1 MHLDAAVRRRMP
13 AMTLFYLVKHR
24 QILGGKERDVD
35 AMTFAEFRDEGIIL
49 DLLRHL
55 CLQPFPG
62 L

>member
-1 MHLDAAVRRRMP
+1 MP